1 MNPLCVYV
9 AGPYTLGH
17 AEDPLAVLRNI
28 AVGERA
34 CAILRRHGLAP
45 YSPWADR
52 TQIVSEVHDGGEALS
67 VEAYQQASLAWMLRA
82 DAVIVLPGSGGSR
95 GVARER
101 AAATA
106 AGIPVADWD
115 GSDDALQAILARLR
129 GRKRSTG
136 GMTRAQS

>member
-1 MNPLCVYV
+1 MTGPLCIYV

-28 AVGERA
+28 AAGERA
-34 CAILRRHGLAP
+34 CAILRRHGVAP

-52 TQIVSEVHDGGEALS
+52 TQIVAEVHDGGPPLS
-67 VEAYQQASLAWMLRA
+67 VEEYQQASLAWMLRA
-82 DAVIVLPGSGGSR
+82 DAVIVLPGSESSR

-106 AGIPVADWD
+106 AGIPVEDWD
-115 GSDDALQAILARLR
+115 GTDEGLEGILARLR
-129 GRKRSTG
+129 RRP
-136 GMTRAQS
+136 